1 MDGPGV
7 AGHALSRA
15 HDDARPSPARRR
27 VSALRVTIV
36 AALTTVPELEKLA
49 AVLAAVKATRFA
61 GGLTA
66 GLDRRSARL
75 PCHATGRDGR
85 MVIAVE
91 QKD

>member
-1 MDGPGV
+1 MPRD
-7 AGHALSRA
+7 RA
-15 HDDARPSPARRR
+15 SPVLR

-36 AALTTVPELEKLA
+36 AALATVPELEKLA
-49 AVLAAVKATRFA
+49 AVLAPVKATRFA